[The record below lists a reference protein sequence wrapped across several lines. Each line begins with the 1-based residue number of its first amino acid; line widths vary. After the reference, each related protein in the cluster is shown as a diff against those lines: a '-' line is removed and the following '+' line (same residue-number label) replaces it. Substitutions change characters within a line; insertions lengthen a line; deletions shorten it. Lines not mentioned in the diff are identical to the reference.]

1 VTQVNKGAKTLDLN
15 NYKGHSDMSVFD
27 ILEGRGFVQQYTSGV
42 MDLLRGSGVS
52 FYVGF
57 DPTADSLHAGSL
69 VPIMAMAHLQ
79 RAGHRPIA
87 LVGGGTG
94 MVGDPSGKEEARQL
108 LTSERI
114 EHNKQAIKGQIGR
127 FVSFEEGRGELVD
140 NADWLLPLNYIEFL
154 REIGRHFSVNTM
166 LTKASVKARL
176 ERGLSFLEFNYQILQ
191 AYDFLELYRRNGC
204 RLQMG
209 GDDQWGNMVAG
220 TDLIRRVEGAEAH
233 ALTFPLLTTATGAKM
248 GKTANGAVWLD
259 ADRLPVYDY
268 YQYWINVDDRDVVRF
283 LKLFTFLPLERIA
296 ELGAL
301 KGAEIREAKR
311 VLAFEATSVCH
322 GKAAAERAEAG
333 AKAAFSGGDAAS
345 AMPKYETS
353 LPVGLL
359 SLLADSGLCQSRS
372 DARRQVRGGAIKV
385 AGEKISAE
393 DFEVTS
399 DHLDD
404 DGAVVVSRGKKKR
417 VRVTMGASA

>member
-1 VTQVNKGAKTLDLN
+1 
-15 NYKGHSDMSVFD
+15 MSVFD
-27 ILEGRGFVQQYTSGV
+27 ILDSRGFVQQYTSGV
-42 MDLLRGSGVS
+42 MDLLRDNEVS

-87 LVGGGTG
+87 LIGGGTG

-108 LTSERI
+108 LTAERI

-127 FVSFEEGRGELVD
+127 FISFEPGKGELVD

-154 REIGRHFSVNTM
+154 REIGKHFSVNTM
-166 LTKASVKARL
+166 LAKASVKARL

-220 TDLIRRVEGAEAH
+220 TDLIRRVESAEAH
-233 ALTFPLLTTATGAKM
+233 ALTFPLLTSATGAKM
-248 GKTANGAVWLD
+248 GKTATGAVWLD
-259 ADRLPVYDY
+259 SERLPVYDY

-283 LKLFTFLPLERIA
+283 LKLFTFLPLEEIERLAALQGA
-296 ELGAL
+296 EL
-301 KGAEIREAKR
+301 REAKR
-311 VLAFEATSVCH
+311 ILAFEATAICH
-322 GKAAAERAEAG
+322 GKESAERAEAG
-333 AKAAFSGGDAAS
+333 AKAAFSGGSSAAD
-345 AMPKYETS
+345 MPKYETT

-359 SLLADSGLCQSRS
+359 SLLAESGLCKSRS
-372 DARRQVRGGAIKV
+372 DARRHVKGGAIKV
-385 AGEKISAE
+385 AGQKISAE
-393 DFEVTS
+393 DFELTLE
-399 DHLDD
+399 HLDS
-404 DGAVVVSRGKKKR
+404 DGAVVVSRGKKKMI
-417 VRVTMGASA
+417 RVTIGEQA